1 MGTSGKKKPCRPKPR
16 RREASEPTGRT
27 RKTPEASRAPARDWL
42 RAAPPP
48 GGRPRPL
55 GHHPARRSPT
65 AFRVRPSGACR
76 GRGRSYGPRPRHGV
90 YFNPRPRAGSLWGWR
105 PEGRESKKAKAGSA
119 DNGMLRFPRNSPE
132 FHGRGARGGTQMCSL
147 PKANKTSGVSKCE
160 ALVKL
165 TQLCLCSAPP
175 GLIFRSDLQ

>member
-1 MGTSGKKKPCRPKPR
+1 MPPEAQAEGSSGAHRPHAQNARGFPSSGSGLAPR
-16 RREASEPTGRT
+16 RAAARRQASPTG
-27 RKTPEASRAPARDWL
+27 
-42 RAAPPP
+42 APPGP
-48 GGRPRPL
+48 QEPRRFPRP
-55 GHHPARRSPT
+55 PE
-65 AFRVRPSGACR
+65 R
-76 GRGRSYGPRPRHGV
+76 GVPWPGRSYGPRPRHGV

-132 FHGRGARGGTQMCSL
+132 FHERGARGGTQMCSL
-147 PKANKTSGVSKCE
+147 TKANKTSGVPKCE

-165 TQLCLCSAPP
+165 TQLCSAPP